1 LLFGGQRVL
10 PNVLTGDGYAFRHA
24 ELEPALRA
32 VLGR

>member
-1 LLFGGQRVL
+1 VL
-10 PNVLTGDGYAFRHA
+10 AADGYAFRHA

>member
-1 LLFGGQRVL
+1 LLFEGQRVL
-10 PNVLTGDGYAFRHA
+10 PNVLLSDGYAFRHS